1 MYILACGDDGGGY
14 NAVISPFLHFLPHT
28 MKSLLLHFIWLYDS
42 LWFHWVPGEVIGFD
56 ALFFLFG
63 ENSEQGNFLQ
73 CHCLPLHFTFPL
85 TIFIVIWE
93 EIIAGMEIIY
103 QVQKKFQIDFIAKKK
118 FSYYLFSFTLI
129 MIVLKVHTFMHM
141 SYYTILPHMKKK
153 RSGYAHFT
161 KKNFNTRKIT
171 MDMVFT

>member
-73 CHCLPLHFTFPL
+73 CHCLTLHFSTNNFYSYLRGNYCWNGNNIPSAK
-85 TIFIVIWE
+85 
-93 EIIAGMEIIY
+93 EIPNRFY
-103 QVQKKFQIDFIAKKK
+103 SQKK